1 MTVRVRLSPEET
13 REQILVVA
21 EDLFRRMGYAKTA
34 VADIAAAIGMSPANV
49 YRFFASKSAINEAIC
64 TRCLAESEAM
74 IRAIA
79 AEERSA
85 AERLEKLVLEL
96 HRYNKSRLTDERRIH
111 DMVTVALEEN
121 WPAVERH
128 FVVIVEVLAGIIAD
142 GVEQGEFPGQ
152 DVALAA
158 LTFKSTLASVLH
170 PALIASC
177 GHDEL
182 DNQAIRIARFG
193 VAALKEGPSLPPPKG
208 AAFPIIS
215 SLLPLA

>member
-1 MTVRVRLSPEET
+1 MSVRMRLSPDET

-34 VADIAAAIGMSPANV
+34 VADIAAALGMSPANV
-49 YRFFASKSAINEAIC
+49 YRFFASKGAINEAIC

-79 AEERSA
+79 KQDRPAS
-85 AERLEKLVLEL
+85 ERLETFVLEL

-111 DMVTVALEEN
+111 DMVTVALEQN
-121 WPAVERH
+121 WPAIERH
-128 FVVIVEVLAGIIAD
+128 FAVVVEVLAAIIAD
-142 GVEQGEFPGQ
+142 GVAAGEFPRQ

-158 LTFKSTLASVLH
+158 LTFKSTLASVMH

-182 DNQAIRIARFG
+182 ENQAIRIARFG
-193 VAALKEGPSLPPPKG
+193 IAALKEGPSLPPPKG

-215 SLLPLA
+215 SLLPSA